1 MRDKTAGHSADWQ
14 EEAQAQNG
22 EQSQD
27 DPQRHDGKAKEA
39 ASKFSICHLST
50 AQLLANRLEHE
61 GHLFTADM
69 AALIRENIANPW
81 PQELADYVAD
91 RLEGRAKG
99 PHGRSK
105 SPNGAENRLRIN
117 LIYRDILPVL
127 QGKPSQMDEESK
139 AALLETRRT
148 EFPDDPP
155 YLVADKLLAR
165 GFFGSD
171 THHRKI
177 RALIRSQKP

>member
-1 MRDKTAGHSADWQ
+1 
-14 EEAQAQNG
+14 
-22 EQSQD
+22 
-27 DPQRHDGKAKEA
+27 
-39 ASKFSICHLST
+39 
-50 AQLLANRLEHE
+50 
-61 GHLFTADM
+61 M
-69 AALIRENIANPW
+69 AALIRENIADPW

-91 RLEGRAKG
+91 RLEGKVKG
-99 PHGRSK
+99 PHGRGK
-105 SPNGAENRLRIN
+105 SPSGGENRLRIN
-117 LIYRDILPVL
+117 LIYRNILPVL
-127 QGKPSQMDEESK
+127 QGKPSPMDEESK

-165 GFFGSD
+165 DFFKSD